1 MKNIL
6 KNSLFTLSLILTLL
20 FTSCET
26 MDLNGLSNDNEIG
39 PNLNDPVYGFNYVQV
54 YLASFV
60 DNANDIT
67 QKLTRQYAMTSGK
80 TYDNA
85 FEPVNSNT
93 TWRRAYSILATI
105 KGYEAKAISNKQF
118 ELLGASKIIRAY
130 VMLTLVDLF
139 GDVPYSEALLGN
151 DNLNPR
157 YDSGIE
163 VYKAALLELDDAILI
178 LDQAGNTTL
187 EANQPYDLYYGTT
200 TKKTLNKTNWK
211 TLAKTLKFRAYVTA
225 RKNGS
230 ALGVNISTELTA
242 LMAGDLIDTQA
253 EDFAFKY
260 GIDDFTSPLSSR
272 HPDFNNAYIRGQA
285 PPYISNY
292 MLWTMVREKP
302 RLINNV
308 SNDDNLIDPR
318 TLYYFSNQTDD
329 VNKADA
335 VAFPNRFASRPDH
348 YNDAKYA
355 SMYRFNRLAPFLY
368 TRTSASSA
376 SSPFWGSDHGNNT
389 GRPQDGDKVTVVGV
403 YPAGGR
409 YGNGTT
415 VQSDA
420 GTIGQ
425 KGAGIMPMVLS
436 SYVRFLKAEVQLTI
450 FSNPLSAK
458 TEMLAGVN
466 ASITKAATLFSG
478 LPQPVATEV
487 NAYNIFVD
495 NFYTNNPTKQ
505 LEVIMKEYFIA
516 SWGNGIETYN
526 NYRRTGFP
534 SNFQPTIELNS
545 GDFYTT
551 LFYPSDSQSNNQSKP
566 ANLKTRKVF
575 WDVNSPILN

>member
-1 MKNIL
+1 MKPFKIFAFIA
-6 KNSLFTLSLILTLL
+6 FTLSIL
-20 FTSCET
+20 SC
-26 MDLNGLSNDNEIG
+26 
-39 PNLNDPVYGFNYVQV
+39 
-54 YLASFV
+54 
-60 DNANDIT
+60 
-67 QKLTRQYAMTSGK
+67 
-80 TYDNA
+80 
-85 FEPVNSNT
+85 
-93 TWRRAYSILATI
+93 
-105 KGYEAKAISNKQF
+105 
-118 ELLGASKIIRAY
+118 
-130 VMLTLVDLF
+130 
-139 GDVPYSEALLGN
+139 
-151 DNLNPR
+151 
-157 YDSGIE
+157 
-163 VYKAALLELDDAILI
+163 
-178 LDQAGNTTL
+178 
-187 EANQPYDLYYGTT
+187 
-200 TKKTLNKTNWK
+200 
-211 TLAKTLKFRAYVTA
+211 
-225 RKNGS
+225 
-230 ALGVNISTELTA
+230 
-242 LMAGDLIDTQA
+242 
-253 EDFAFKY
+253 
-260 GIDDFTSPLSSR
+260 
-272 HPDFNNAYIRGQA
+272 
-285 PPYISNY
+285 
-292 MLWTMVREKP
+292 
-302 RLINNV
+302 

-409 YGNGTT
+409 YGNGNT

-425 KGAGIMPMVLS
+425 KGAGIMPIVLS

-450 FSNPLSAK
+450 FSNPLLAK

-466 ASITKAATLFSG
+466 ASITKSATLFSG
-478 LPQPVATEV
+478 LPQPSVTVV
-487 NAYNIFVD
+487 NNYRDFVD
-495 NFYTNNPTKQ
+495 NFYTNNPNKQ
-505 LEVIMKEYFIA
+505 LEAIMKEYFIA

-534 SNFQPTIELNS
+534 SNFQPTIELSS
-545 GDFYTT
+545 GDYYTT
-551 LFYPSDSQSNNQSKP
+551 LFYPSDSQSNNQNKP